1 MKMKCDFCG
10 IEHWDWFHH
19 QFHVS
24 NKKLAQMDHDEMLSA
39 LIRGTEKLVMERTEW
54 ESLCC
59 YLNYN
64 IFVLSESKNHTRP
77 LYVRNIGIFKELL
90 KVAELHQRMKY
101 IELCRKYQEDLYNS
115 HLEIHRSEV

>member
-1 MKMKCDFCG
+1 
-10 IEHWDWFHH
+10 
-19 QFHVS
+19 
-24 NKKLAQMDHDEMLSA
+24 MDHDEMLSA